1 MDPNAIL
8 MFKLNVKTNLTR
20 VNPMNFFNNKKQ
32 IILGRFFDTI
42 GCFYKCKA
50 HYFSMVME
58 PYSLFL

>member
-1 MDPNAIL
+1 
-8 MFKLNVKTNLTR
+8 
-20 VNPMNFFNNKKQ
+20 MNFFNNKKQ